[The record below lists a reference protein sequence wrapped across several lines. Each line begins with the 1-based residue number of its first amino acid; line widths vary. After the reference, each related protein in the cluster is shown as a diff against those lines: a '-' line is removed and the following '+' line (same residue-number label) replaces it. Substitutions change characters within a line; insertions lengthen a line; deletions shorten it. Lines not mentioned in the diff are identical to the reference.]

1 MPPLRRAWP
10 LAAVAIFAVSVACD
24 AATAQSRG
32 GGCAGG
38 RTAAGTA
45 GTSSSSSILS
55 APAAQTLP
63 APSTSTP
70 GVLAAPAPQAPGDR
84 ATSLPAVDAVLE
96 RRNPSGPIRRP
107 RSVAGQPQRDGSE
120 RARRRR
126 QELGRL
132 HGLLGPRDAH
142 DQGRV
147 AVCLSAHPAGV
158 SDGAVRRIAALQAAM
173 RLNVSIPSRSAAIAR
188 CAMRSVSSMVVDN
201 FNPGRTFGRP
211 PEADPPLNVG
221 QLGGT
226 RSARCQ
232 SDLDG
237 ICPLTRSPTPH
248 AASGR

>member
-1 MPPLRRAWP
+1 MPPPPSREAVEEV
-10 LAAVAIFAVSVACD
+10 AAVA
-24 AATAQSRG
+24 
-32 GGCAGG
+32 
-38 RTAAGTA
+38 
-45 GTSSSSSILS
+45 
-55 APAAQTLP
+55 APAAR
-63 APSTSTP
+63 PSQARHKLVVVDTERASGPDVTRPVDLYPRRLGGACSP
-70 GVLAAPAPQAPGDR
+70 GAGDR

-107 RSVAGQPQRDGSE
+107 RSVTGQPQRDGSE
-120 RARRRR
+120 RARRGR

-158 SDGAVRRIAALQAAM
+158 SDGAVRRTAALQAAE
-173 RLNVSIPSRSAAIAR
+173 RLNVSILSRSAAIAR

-201 FNPGRTFGRP
+201 FYPGRPFGRP
-211 PEADPPLNVG
+211 AEADPPLNVG

-237 ICPLTRSPTPH
+237 ICR
-248 AASGR
+248 

>member
-32 GGCAGG
+32 GGGG
-38 RTAAGTA
+38 APVA
-45 GTSSSSSILS
+45 
-55 APAAQTLP
+55 APAALP
-63 APSTSTP
+63 HESEHKLVVVDTERSSGPDVTRPVDLYTRRLGGACSP
-70 GVLAAPAPQAPGDR
+70 GAGDR

-96 RRNPSGPIRRP
+96 RRNPSRPIRRP

-142 DQGRV
+142 DQSRV

-158 SDGAVRRIAALQAAM
+158 SDGAVRRNSTRRLSRPATRRLRAALICF
-173 RLNVSIPSRSAAIAR
+173 RHDDYTYSRSEPR
-188 CAMRSVSSMVVDN
+188 DGG
-201 FNPGRTFGRP
+201 NPVGRLQPRG
-211 PEADPPLNVG
+211 PE
-221 QLGGT
+221 
-226 RSARCQ
+226 
-232 SDLDG
+232 
-237 ICPLTRSPTPH
+237 
-248 AASGR
+248 

>member
-1 MPPLRRAWP
+1 MPPPPSRE
-10 LAAVAIFAVSVACD
+10 AVEEVAPV
-24 AATAQSRG
+24 A
-32 GGCAGG
+32 
-38 RTAAGTA
+38 
-45 GTSSSSSILS
+45 
-55 APAAQTLP
+55 APAAR
-63 APSTSTP
+63 PSQARHKLVVVDTERSSGPDVTRPVDLYPRRLGGACSP
-70 GVLAAPAPQAPGDR
+70 GAGDR

-96 RRNPSGPIRRP
+96 RRNPSRPIRRP

-142 DQGRV
+142 DQSRV

-158 SDGAVRRIAALQAAM
+158 SDGAVRRIAALQAAV

-237 ICPLTRSPTPH
+237 ICPLTRSPTPR
-248 AASGR
+248 AASDR